1 MFPVPFYG
9 QDDAVKIFQ
18 ELRHFPEFVK
28 LSHSVFALPFGLA
41 AMILAASGFPDWR
54 TFLLI
59 IGATVTARFAAMAF
73 NRVVD
78 AKYDAANPRTTERH
92 LPSGRMSMFTAWLI
106 VATGAILFMA
116 ISVWINHLAGI
127 LSPVALLVIFGYS
140 FTKRFTRFSHF
151 FLGAALGLAP
161 LGAWVA
167 VQNSLANFAP
177 WLLAL
182 AVICWAAGFD
192 MIYALQDEEFDRTH
206 RLYSMVVNLGPQR
219 TLVLVLVFHLIMFII
234 LIVLGFILELHWSY
248 FAGLLVV
255 FASLCWEHW
264 LMRQLKQGNLEKA
277 FLQANALASF
287 GYLGAM
293 ILGVFCKN

>member
-1 MFPVPFYG
+1 
-9 QDDAVKIFQ
+9 
-18 ELRHFPEFVK
+18 
-28 LSHSVFALPFGLA
+28 
-41 AMILAASGFPDWR
+41 MILAASGFPGWR

-106 VATGAILFMA
+106 VATGSILFMT
-116 ISVWINHLAGI
+116 ISMWINRLAGI

-140 FTKRFTRFSHF
+140 FTKRFTHFSHF

-177 WLLAL
+177 WLLAV
-182 AVICWAAGFD
+182 AVVCWVAGFD
-192 MIYALQDEEFDRTH
+192 MIYALQDEKFDHTH
-206 RLYSMVVNLGPQR
+206 GLYSMVVALGPKK
-219 TLVLVLVFHLIMFII
+219 TLVFVRLLHATMLGILV
-234 LIVLGFILELHWSY
+234 VLGFIIELRWSY

-287 GYLGAM
+287 GYLGAT
-293 ILGVFCKN
+293 ILGTMIK